1 MYAVIF
7 ADAINVKIRRARSPT
22 GPIYLALGVTVDAE
36 RDILG
41 LWAGEHGEGAKF
53 WLRVLGRDQQPGR
66 AGRVPAGLRRPRG
79 PARCGERGLGDDD
92 RANLHCPFAQEF
104 VQICL
109 KKGLGRGR
117 QRLKPVYT
125 AASGGR
131 RAGPVRRVLR
141 RVGETLPSDH
151 PALGGPVG
159 GIRALPAVRRSGRSS
174 APPTRSSR
182 SAPGCTPA
190 VRARGHFPTEQAALT
205 CLYLA
210 IMRLDPTGR
219 GRQRWTNQ
227 EKAALNAFDIAFDG
241 SLTAGR
247 K

>member
-1 MYAVIF
+1 VYAVIF

-53 WLRVLGRDQQPGR
+53 WLRVLGRDQEPGR

-125 AASGGR
+125 AASEADALDRFAEFSGEWEKRYPAIIRLWEDPWAESVPFLQFGDRDGHLHHQRDRVGR
-131 RAGPVRRVLR
+131 RPAAPPPCEPAATSPPSR
-141 RVGETLPSDH
+141 LPS
-151 PALGGPVG
+151 
-159 GIRALPAVRRSGRSS
+159 RASTWRS
-174 APPTRSSR
+174 
-182 SAPGCTPA
+182 
-190 VRARGHFPTEQAALT
+190 
-205 CLYLA
+205 
-210 IMRLDPTGR
+210 
-219 GRQRWTNQ
+219 
-227 EKAALNAFDIAFDG
+227 
-241 SLTAGR
+241 
-247 K
+247 